1 MSGILGRL
9 FPPRPKATVEQA
21 RDLQRQGAVL
31 LDVRQDTEWRA
42 GHAPGAWHIPL
53 SRLRGGAAGLPSRV
67 TVVTICR
74 SGHRSAVAAAWL
86 ARDGREVTSLAG
98 GMRAWARAGLPV
110 VAAGGRPGRVV

>member
-42 GHAPGAWHIPL
+42 GHAPAPGT
-53 SRLRGGAAGLPSRV
+53 SR
-67 TVVTICR
+67 
-74 SGHRSAVAAAWL
+74 
-86 ARDGREVTSLAG
+86 
-98 GMRAWARAGLPV
+98 
-110 VAAGGRPGRVV
+110 